1 MKDDQVDG
9 LEEDRGGFLGLF
21 DVFAHVGRDCWCSR
35 GLCRIS
41 DVHPL
46 IQGKLENLNVQA
58 FACTHFTPSRC
69 VQHWGVMREKVF
81 FIIIYDN

>member
-35 GLCRIS
+35 GSCRAP
-41 DVHPL
+41 VV
-46 IQGKLENLNVQA
+46 E
-58 FACTHFTPSRC
+58 
-69 VQHWGVMREKVF
+69 
-81 FIIIYDN
+81 II